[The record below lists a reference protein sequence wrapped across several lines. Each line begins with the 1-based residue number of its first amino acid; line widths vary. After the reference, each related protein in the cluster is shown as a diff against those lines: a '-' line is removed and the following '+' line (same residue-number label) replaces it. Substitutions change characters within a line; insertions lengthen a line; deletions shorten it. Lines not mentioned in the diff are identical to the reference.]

1 MESTLDNVEEG
12 LKEKKEKLLKEINK
26 VGFLNDCNFFKAIN
40 TNYLK
45 VDQLKEI
52 YKYFL
57 GYHYPS

>member
-26 VGFLNDCNFFKAIN
+26 VGFLNDSNFLKLQVN

-45 VDQLKEI
+45 VDKLKEI
-52 YKYFL
+52 V
-57 GYHYPS
+57 